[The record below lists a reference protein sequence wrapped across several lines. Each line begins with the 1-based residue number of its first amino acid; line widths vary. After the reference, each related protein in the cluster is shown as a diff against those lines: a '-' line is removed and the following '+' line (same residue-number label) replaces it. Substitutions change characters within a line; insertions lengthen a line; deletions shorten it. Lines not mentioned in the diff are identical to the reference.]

1 MLYTPKVLSII
12 IPPTPNITITPPT
25 PVDDE
30 YITSRCQQLNEQ
42 LKILKEGHL
51 QAIIWL
57 DNMRAKSQRWKGYES
72 RPGYFKELEDL
83 KNEIDGLMDDIERV
97 WDLAEES

>member
-12 IPPTPNITITPPT
+12 ILPTLNITVTPPA

-30 YITSRCQQLNEQ
+30 YITSRRQQLTEQ
-42 LKILKEGHL
+42 LKILKEDYL
-51 QAIIWL
+51 QATIWL

-72 RPGYFKELEDL
+72 RLGYFKELEDL
-83 KNEIDGLMDDIERV
+83 KNERV
-97 WDLAEES
+97 WDLVEGS